1 MITLTLHDDQLKRKE
16 TLALADRQDENKEH
30 TEERDQSVVRFFCQT
45 TTSVSAVHHRGGHRV
60 VASMTV
66 SEDKSALLVGLR
78 IIPNFSSVVRG
89 CPRVAHPT
97 RRVFISAAF
106 EV

>member
-16 TLALADRQDENKEH
+16 TLALADQDENKEH